1 MPSDSNHEHHAGRV
15 PRRAGRRRSRLLK
28 QTAAMMTGVL
38 ALAVLAAGCGS
49 SNGPSSSTASSRG
62 PLATALAYTR
72 CMRSHGIHDFP
83 DPTTPPGGGVTFQF
97 NGGAGS
103 DLNQNDPT
111 FQAASQACRT
121 LSPGGQHAPTAPTGQ
136 TAEEVKWA
144 HCLRSHGVPGFPD
157 PNSSGAIDSA
167 KFDPTSAAFQKASA
181 ACKSLQPSGPVA
193 AAPGAP

>member
-1 MPSDSNHEHHAGRV
+1 MSSDSNHEHQAGHV
-15 PRRAGRRRSRLLK
+15 PRGAGRRRSRPLK
-28 QTAAMMTGVL
+28 RTAAMTGAL
-38 ALAVLAAGCGS
+38 ALTVLAAGCGS
-49 SNGPSSSTASSRG
+49 SNSASSSTASSGG

-83 DPTTPPGGGVTFQF
+83 DPTMPAGGGVTFQL
-97 NGGAGS
+97 NRGAGS

-121 LSPGGQHAPTAPTGQ
+121 LSPGGQQAPTAPTRQ
-136 TAEEVKWA
+136 IAEEVKWA

-157 PNSSGAIDSA
+157 PNSNGAIDSA
-167 KFDPTSAAFQKASA
+167 KFDPSSPAFQKASA

-193 AAPGAP
+193 AVPGAP